1 MLYRLKRRVFKR
13 PRNTTRVCLR
23 TANELLHILGLTIDN
38 LENLSCRSRDLF
50 LNESVQFLSGLL
62 DVLDP
67 EKIPYKFDCVVL
79 SKATR
84 QQEKDARDRRLL
96 SFRVTQASMEIN
108 ITIKLINMSSI
119 AGVGEI
125 AVYILRR
132 LTKRS
137 IDSSKSTS
145 TSQLVMIPL
154 AAWFVWM
161 SIGYPHMNQGTIH
174 TSSRTPRP
182 ACIAFVGGNNVCE
195 ND

>member
-1 MLYRLKRRVFKR
+1 
-13 PRNTTRVCLR
+13 VCLR

-50 LNESVQFLSGLL
+50 LNQSVQFLSGLL
-62 DVLDP
+62 DVLDS

-79 SKATR
+79 SKVTR
-84 QQEKDARDRRLL
+84 QREKGARDRRLL

-125 AVYILRR
+125 GVYILRR

-145 TSQLVMIPL
+145 TWQLVMIPL
-154 AAWFVWM
+154 AAWFVCQWM
-161 SIGYPHMNQGTIH
+161 
-174 TSSRTPRP
+174 
-182 ACIAFVGGNNVCE
+182 
-195 ND
+195 